1 MTKPVRRAVASV
13 DPKQP
18 VFLSVPMSQSI
29 ADSVAERRFIVLL
42 TALTGSLALLLAAAG
57 IYGVISYT
65 TSLRT
70 SEIGLRMALGAAP
83 RNVQA
88 QVFRGGLLLAVTG
101 MVIGIAAALA
111 ITRALD
117 NVLVG
122 LFGHPL
128 PVISAV
134 ALLLITS
141 ALVCWIPRAA
151 RKLVLHSSRNAFMGS
166 S

>member
-18 VFLSVPMSQSI
+18 GFLSVPMSQSI
-29 ADSVAERRFIVLL
+29 ADSVAERRFIVPLI
-42 TALTGSLALLLAAAG
+42 ALTGSLALLLAAAG

-70 SEIGLRMALGAAP
+70 LEIGLRMALGAAP

-111 ITRALD
+111 ITLG

-122 LFGHPL
+122 LFGDPL
-128 PVISAV
+128 PMISAV
-134 ALLLITS
+134 ALLLIIS
-141 ALVCWIPRAA
+141 ALA
-151 RKLVLHSSRNAFMGS
+151 R
-166 S
+166 

>member
-1 MTKPVRRAVASV
+1 
-13 DPKQP
+13 
-18 VFLSVPMSQSI
+18 MSQSI

-134 ALLLITS
+134 ALLLIIST
-141 ALVCWIPRAA
+141 LA
-151 RKLVLHSSRNAFMGS
+151 R
-166 S
+166 